1 MESPTTATRASR
13 KPARP
18 SSQAASQSSAP
29 ASSIARGVVPWPG
42 NRRPRT
48 RKPPAARASPR
59 GRTSQGVPVKPCNSR
74 QAPGPTPNSKGAV
87 SCRSKGGASDG
98 APLAPAPAGA
108 VCTEAMSDPKV
119 PETALQIQIDETVA
133 QGLYANMA
141 LVNHTDAEFTLDF
154 IYVQPQQPKAA
165 VRARI
170 ITSPRHMKR
179 LLTAMADNLQK
190 YEARFGVI
198 EALSPDLPVH

>member
-1 MESPTTATRASR
+1 
-13 KPARP
+13 
-18 SSQAASQSSAP
+18 
-29 ASSIARGVVPWPG
+29 
-42 NRRPRT
+42 
-48 RKPPAARASPR
+48 
-59 GRTSQGVPVKPCNSR
+59 
-74 QAPGPTPNSKGAV
+74 
-87 SCRSKGGASDG
+87 
-98 APLAPAPAGA
+98 
-108 VCTEAMSDPKV
+108 MSDPKV

-179 LLTAMADNLQK
+179 LLSAMADNVQK

-198 EALSPDLPVH
+198 EMLGPDLPVH

>member
-1 MESPTTATRASR
+1 
-13 KPARP
+13 
-18 SSQAASQSSAP
+18 
-29 ASSIARGVVPWPG
+29 
-42 NRRPRT
+42 
-48 RKPPAARASPR
+48 
-59 GRTSQGVPVKPCNSR
+59 
-74 QAPGPTPNSKGAV
+74 
-87 SCRSKGGASDG
+87 
-98 APLAPAPAGA
+98 
-108 VCTEAMSDPKV
+108 MSDPKV
-119 PETALQIQIDETVA
+119 PETALQIQIDEAVA

-179 LLTAMADNLQK
+179 LLAAMADNLQK

-198 EALSPDLPVH
+198 ETLGPDLPVH

>member
-1 MESPTTATRASR
+1 MA
-13 KPARP
+13 
-18 SSQAASQSSAP
+18 
-29 ASSIARGVVPWPG
+29 
-42 NRRPRT
+42 
-48 RKPPAARASPR
+48 
-59 GRTSQGVPVKPCNSR
+59 
-74 QAPGPTPNSKGAV
+74 
-87 SCRSKGGASDG
+87 
-98 APLAPAPAGA
+98 
-108 VCTEAMSDPKV
+108 DPKV

-179 LLTAMADNLQK
+179 LLAALADNLQK
-190 YEARFGVI
+190 YEARFGVV
-198 EALSPDLPVH
+198 ESGGSDLPIH